1 MFSSPRIKFETKLL
15 TGLRP
20 TNKTNMTT
28 FIVVSILILLS
39 MTTIALYTGAVCI
52 KGHGVPYSISATFYA
67 LAHKWWFRFTMW
79 TTPILLMPAILEVSR
94 PGIEF
99 LAFLALIGMIMV
111 GCAPDYARDPF
122 QHKVHVSGAI
132 MCIGFSQLWVAL
144 NCWWVLLPVWVAY
157 LTYTGI
163 AIGRQ
168 KEGVLVYRYM
178 KTKPMFWVEIAALSA
193 TYSALA
199 ILINRLL
206 QSL

>member
-1 MFSSPRIKFETKLL
+1 
-15 TGLRP
+15 
-20 TNKTNMTT
+20 MTT
-28 FIVVSILILLS
+28 LLLVLSVLAILSVFAIS
-39 MTTIALYTGAVCI
+39 LYTGAVCI
-52 KGHGVPYSISATFYA
+52 KGKGVPYSISATFYA

-79 TTPILLMPAILEVSR
+79 VTPILLMPAILEVSR

-132 MCIGFSQLWVAL
+132 MCIGFSQAWVAL
-144 NCWWVLLPVWVAY
+144 NCWWVLLPVWLAY
-157 LTYTGI
+157 LIYTI
-163 AIGRQ
+163 VSIGRQ
-168 KEGVLVYRYM
+168 KEGVFLYRYM
-178 KTKPMFWVEIAALSA
+178 QTRPMFFVEVAALGT

-199 ILINRLL
+199 ILINRLI

>member
-1 MFSSPRIKFETKLL
+1 
-15 TGLRP
+15 
-20 TNKTNMTT
+20 MTT
-28 FIVVSILILLS
+28 LLIVLSILAIFS
-39 MTTIALYTGAVCI
+39 VFTISLYTSAVCI
-52 KGHGVPYSISATFYA
+52 KGRGVPYSISATFYA

-79 TTPILLMPAILEVSR
+79 VTPILLMPAILEVSR

-132 MCIGFSQLWVAL
+132 MCIGFSQAWVAL
-144 NCWWVLLPVWVAY
+144 NCWWVLLPVWLAY
-157 LTYTGI
+157 LIYTI
-163 AIGRQ
+163 VSIGRQ
-168 KEGVLVYRYM
+168 KEGVFLYRYM
-178 KTKPMFWVEIAALSA
+178 QTRPMFFVEVAALGT

-199 ILINRLL
+199 ILINRLM

>member
-1 MFSSPRIKFETKLL
+1 MQNENNLL
-15 TGLRP
+15 TGHRA

-28 FIVVSILILLS
+28 LLIVLSVLAILSVFAIS
-39 MTTIALYTGAVCI
+39 LYTGAVCI
-52 KGHGVPYSISATFYA
+52 KGRGVPYSISATFYA
-67 LAHKWWFRFTMW
+67 LAHKYWFRFTMW
-79 TTPILLMPAILEVSR
+79 TTPILLMPGILEVSR
-94 PGIEF
+94 PGTEF

-111 GCAPDYARDPF
+111 GSAPDYARDPF

-144 NCWWVLLPVWVAY
+144 NCWWVLLPVWLAY

-163 AIGRQ
+163 SIGRQ

-178 KTKPMFWVEIAALSA
+178 QTKPMFWVEIGSLGG

>member
-1 MFSSPRIKFETKLL
+1 MQNENNLL
-15 TGLRP
+15 TGHRA

-28 FIVVSILILLS
+28 LLIVLSVLAILSVFAIS
-39 MTTIALYTGAVCI
+39 LYTGAVCI
-52 KGHGVPYSISATFYA
+52 KGRGVPYSISATFYA
-67 LAHKWWFRFTMW
+67 LAHKYWFRFTMW
-79 TTPILLMPAILEVSR
+79 TTPILLMPGILEVSR
-94 PGIEF
+94 PGTEF

-111 GCAPDYARDPF
+111 GSAPDYARDPF

-144 NCWWVLLPVWVAY
+144 NCWWVLLPVWLAY

-163 AIGRQ
+163 SIGRQ

-178 KTKPMFWVEIAALSA
+178 QTKPMFWVEIGSLGG

-199 ILINRLL
+199 ILIKALL
-206 QSL
+206 